1 MLSWSPLPLSVVLL
15 LVDLSQGSASYT
27 LVPRAVHNLHEHAV
41 RRTHSLAQDIRV
53 AFGGILVP
61 RAADPAVKHVVYC
74 KSGPPNQVILGGGG
88 GLDNTTMTVPGGS
101 TYTPPSAPSPSSTQS
116 SSSSSKTSSSKGG
129 SSTAAPS
136 PSSPWKLVETHVGL
150 SHSLS
155 VSLFLIYD
163 RIIARPELLRWMEF
177 LPGR

>member
-15 LVDLSQGSASYT
+15 LVDLSLGSASYT

-61 RAADPAVKHVVYC
+61 RSADPVAKHVVYC
-74 KSGPPNQVILGGGG
+74 KSGPPSQVILGGGGGGG

-116 SSSSSKTSSSKGG
+116 STKTSSTKGAG
-129 SSTAAPS
+129 STVAPS
-136 PSSPWKLVETHVGL
+136 PPSSPWKLVEKHVGL
-150 SHSLS
+150 
-155 VSLFLIYD
+155 
-163 RIIARPELLRWMEF
+163 
-177 LPGR
+177 